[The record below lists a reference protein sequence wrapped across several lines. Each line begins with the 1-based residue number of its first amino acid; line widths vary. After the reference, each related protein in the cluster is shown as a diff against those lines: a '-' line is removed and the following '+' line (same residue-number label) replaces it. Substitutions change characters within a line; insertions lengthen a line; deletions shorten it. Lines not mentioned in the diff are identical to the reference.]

1 MPAALES
8 ASRPK
13 LSVNKQSQPPVK
25 AIPAQWESN
34 PQNGLERYLARATS
48 IPWWRQEVSAARGTQ
63 PALPPHPC
71 PAQLSNPW
79 GGALGSDRLHSMSCV
94 PEQGPTSLLSPL
106 VTGAVGVGREPHT
119 EHVTKGTFAV
129 MGWQQRQASQA
140 AEPWELHSTLTAPG
154 HLRRRGHW
162 SRPLTTGCQHHPWTI
177 LSVFP
182 QVKESCLSNNWGFR
196 KGEAKY
202 KDGKSVQP
210 VILRV
215 LC

>member
-129 MGWQQRQASQA
+129 MGVA
-140 AEPWELHSTLTAPG
+140 AETGIAGCRALGIALHADST
-154 HLRRRGHW
+154 W
-162 SRPLTTGCQHHPWTI
+162 SPQETWPLVLATHHR
-177 LSVFP
+177 LSASSLDNP
-182 QVKESCLSNNWGFR
+182 ICLSTGQR
-196 KGEAKY
+196 IVPE
-202 KDGKSVQP
+202 
-210 VILRV
+210 
-215 LC
+215 